1 MTAFADT
8 SAPASLQRFVNDE
21 REAAASGIE
30 GLHQQ
35 GQQTAT
41 AFESGPAS
49 TIEHLMVET
58 ERRGIALPRVSQG
71 GRDGAS
77 SAGQQGPDEQA
88 LGFAPGWCAE
98 ETLKGRQEGA
108 RVC

>member
-1 MTAFADT
+1 MTALADT
-8 SAPASLQRFVNDE
+8 SAPASLQSFVNDE

-58 ERRGIALPRVSQG
+58 ERRGIALPRVSQAVVTV
-71 GRDGAS
+71 RR
-77 SAGQQGPDEQA
+77 P
-88 LGFAPGWCAE
+88 
-98 ETLKGRQEGA
+98 
-108 RVC
+108 

>member
-1 MTAFADT
+1 
-8 SAPASLQRFVNDE
+8 
-21 REAAASGIE
+21 
-30 GLHQQ
+30 
-35 GQQTAT
+35 
-41 AFESGPAS
+41 
-49 TIEHLMVET
+49 MVET

-77 SAGQQGPDEQA
+77 SVGQQGSDEQA
-88 LGFAPGWCAE
+88 LGFAPSGCAK